1 MRRLRRFVVLALSAG
16 AAAFLFHSV
25 LVLVDQGIVS
35 AVRGQ
40 ARTSTA
46 ASTNGTRGAKP
57 YTTWTSYS
65 GGAHS
70 SQYSALAQINK
81 SNVSQ
86 LEVAWTFPV
95 TGAVI
100 FNPLIIDGV
109 MYLQASNNTLAAVD
123 AATGKERW
131 RKQYTLPGAQNPST
145 FGARGMN
152 YWESADRKDR
162 RILFLAGGHLT
173 AINAET
179 GDLSPTF
186 GVNGRVDLRVALYRE
201 VNNPLQT
208 SNPGRIFE
216 NIVIM
221 SLPAQG
227 AQYEANPADIQAYDV
242 VTGKVLWLFHA
253 IPHPGEFGYE
263 TWPPEAYKKQG
274 GVHNWSESTVDEQRG
289 IAYINFGSPRF
300 DFYGGD
306 RKGDN
311 LFGNSLVALDART
324 GRRLWHYQLVHHD
337 LWDFDLPQAPK
348 LLTIRQGGRTIDV
361 VAQATKH
368 GFLFVFERET
378 GRPIWP
384 IEERKVPQSDV
395 PGEFTSPTQPF
406 PTKPAPFARQT
417 FTEKDINPYLP
428 AAERQALA
436 ERLKYLRNDGLFT
449 PPSFEGSISMPGHN
463 GGANFATSAVD
474 PIRGEMYVVSK
485 ALPTVDRL
493 ALPAPPAAA
502 GGGRGGGRGG
512 GGGGG
517 GGGGTAII
525 TPEQK
530 AEMIKQAQALVDA
543 AKAKGE
549 TVRLPSP
556 YEFMNGNSLGMSAIG
571 PPWSE
576 MTAYDLNTGEVKWK
590 IHPGTVLAPPEL
602 GIPTT
607 GTGSHFPRGGPLVT
621 AGGLIFFATGSDRK
635 FRAFDRDSGK
645 ELWARDLP
653 ASSEGMPA
661 TYEVNGRQFI
671 ILPVAAGTGQ
681 FAARFGGPAP
691 GAGRGA
697 APAPAPAAPPA
708 APGDPPEQQAAARA
722 GGAGQPAA
730 GRAGGGG
737 GGGRG
742 GAAPALPGQY
752 MVFAL
757 PQR

>member
-1 MRRLRRFVVLALSAG
+1 MIRRVRRLVVLAVSLST
-16 AAAFLFHSV
+16 AAFLLHSI
-25 LVLVDQGIVS
+25 LAGGGQGFVS

-40 ARTSTA
+40 ARQSTA

-70 SQYSALAQINK
+70 SQYSALAQINR

-95 TGAVI
+95 TGSVI

-173 AINAET
+173 AINADT
-179 GDLSPTF
+179 GDLIPTF
-186 GVNGRVDLRVALYRE
+186 GVNGRVDLRIALYRQ

-216 NIVIM
+216 NVVIM

-242 VTGKVLWLFHA
+242 VTGKSLWVFHA
-253 IPHPGEFGYE
+253 IPHPGEVGYD

-289 IAYINFGSPRF
+289 IAFINFGSPRF

-348 LLTIRQGGRTIDV
+348 LLTIRQGGRNVDV

-395 PGEFTSPTQPF
+395 PGEFSSPTQPF
-406 PTKPAPFARQT
+406 PTKPAPFARQV
-417 FTEKDINPYLP
+417 FTAKDINPYLP
-428 AAERQALA
+428 PAERQAVA

-449 PPSFEGSISMPGHN
+449 PPSFEGSISLPGHN

-474 PIRGEMYVVSK
+474 PTRGEMYVVAK
-485 ALPTVDRL
+485 TLATVDRI
-493 ALPAPPAAA
+493 ALPAPPGA
-502 GGGRGGGRGG
+502 GRGGRGG

-517 GGGGTAII
+517 ADVIAGGPII

-530 AEMIKQAQALVDA
+530 AQMIKEAQALVDA
-543 AKAKGE
+543 AKAKGDV
-549 TVRLPSP
+549 VRFPSP
-556 YEFMNGNSLGMSAIG
+556 YEFMNNNSLSMSVVG

-576 MTAYDLNTGEVKWK
+576 MTAYDLNTGEIKWRV
-590 IHPGTVLAPPEL
+590 PTGTVLAPPEMK
-602 GIPTT
+602 IPAN
-607 GTGSHFPRGGPLVT
+607 TGSHFPRGGPLVT
-621 AGGLIFFATGSDRK
+621 AGGLVFFATGSDRR
-635 FRAFDRDSGK
+635 FRAYDRDSGK
-645 ELWARDLP
+645 EVWSMELP
-653 ASSEGMPA
+653 AASEGMPA
-661 TYEVNGRQFI
+661 TYEIGGRQFI
-671 ILPVAAGTGQ
+671 VLPVAAGTGQ

-691 GAGRGA
+691 
-697 APAPAPAAPPA
+697 APAPAA
-708 APGDPPEQQAAARA
+708 GPPEQAAAAR
-722 GGAGQPAA
+722 Q
-730 GRAGGGG
+730 G

-742 GAAPALPGQY
+742 GRGGAAAPPGQY
-752 MVFAL
+752 MVL
-757 PQR
+757 TLKR

>member
-1 MRRLRRFVVLALSAG
+1 MRRVRRPVLLLSLG
-16 AAAFLFHSV
+16 TTAFLLHSLLEV
-25 LVLVDQGIVS
+25 VDQGFVS

-40 ARTSTA
+40 ARTNTA

-57 YTTWTSYS
+57 YTTWTSYG

-70 SQYSALAQINK
+70 SQYSALTQINK

-95 TGAVI
+95 TGTVI
-100 FNPLIIDGV
+100 FNPMIIDGV

-131 RKQYTLPGAQNPST
+131 RKQMQGT

-179 GDLSPTF
+179 GDLIPTF
-186 GVNGRVDLRVALYRE
+186 GVNGRVDLRIALHRQ
-201 VNNPLQT
+201 VNHPLQT
-208 SNPGRIFE
+208 SNPGRIVE
-216 NIVIM
+216 NTIIM

-242 VTGKVLWLFHA
+242 VTGKVQWVFHA

-263 TWPPEAYKKQG
+263 TWPPEAYKKSG

-289 IAYINFGSPRF
+289 IAFINFGSPRF

-324 GRRLWHYQLVHHD
+324 GRRLWHYQIVHHD
-337 LWDFDLPQAPK
+337 LWDYDLPQAPK
-348 LLTIRQGGRTIDV
+348 LLTVRQGGRTVDV

-395 PGEFTSPTQPF
+395 PGEFSSPTQPF
-406 PTKPAPFARQT
+406 PTRPAPFARQT

-428 AAERQALA
+428 EAERRAVA

-449 PPSFEGSISMPGHN
+449 PPSFEGSISLPGHN

-474 PIRGEMYVVSK
+474 PTRGEMYVFAK
-485 ALPTVDRL
+485 TLATVDRI
-493 ALPAPPAAA
+493 ALPAPP
-502 GGGRGGGRGG
+502 GG
-512 GGGGG
+512 GGSGGADVIAG
-517 GGGGTAII
+517 GPMV
-525 TPEQK
+525 TPQQK
-530 AEMIKQAQALVDA
+530 ADMIKQAQALVDE

-549 TVRLPSP
+549 VVRFPSP
-556 YEFMNGNSLGMSAIG
+556 YEFMNNNSLSMSVVG

-576 MTAYDLNTGEVKWK
+576 MTAYDLNTGEIKWRV
-590 IHPGTVLAPPEL
+590 PTGTVLAPPEL
-602 GIPTT
+602 KIPAN
-607 GTGSHFPRGGPLVT
+607 TGSHFPRSGPLVT
-621 AGGLIFFATGSDRK
+621 AGGLVFFATGSDRR
-635 FRAFDRDSGK
+635 FRAYDRDNGK
-645 ELWARDLP
+645 EVWSMELP
-653 ASSEGMPA
+653 AASEGMPA
-661 TYEVNGRQFI
+661 TFEIGGRQFI
-671 ILPVAAGTGQ
+671 VLPVASGTGQ
-681 FAARFGGPAP
+681 FAARFGGPGPARGAGP
-691 GAGRGA
+691 GAGAPPAAGQGRGA
-697 APAPAPAAPPA
+697 GAPPAA
-708 APGDPPEQQAAARA
+708 APGDPPEQQAAAR
-722 GGAGQPAA
+722 Q
-730 GRAGGGG
+730 G
-737 GGGRG
+737 GGGRAGRG
-742 GAAPALPGQY
+742 GADAPPSGQY
-752 MVFAL
+752 LVL
-757 PQR
+757 TLKR

>member
-1 MRRLRRFVVLALSAG
+1 MIGRVRRLVLLTASLST
-16 AAAFLFHSV
+16 AAFIFHSI
-25 LVLVDQGIVS
+25 LAGGDQGFFG

-40 ARTSTA
+40 GRQSTA

-70 SQYSALAQINK
+70 SQYSALTQINR

-123 AATGKERW
+123 ATTGKERW
-131 RKQYTLPGAQNPST
+131 RKQYTLPGSQNPST

-173 AINAET
+173 AISADT
-179 GDLSPTF
+179 GDLIPTF
-186 GVNGRVDLRVALYRE
+186 GVNGRVDLRIALYRQ

-216 NIVIM
+216 NVVIM

-242 VTGKVLWLFHA
+242 VTGKVLWVFHA

-289 IAYINFGSPRF
+289 IAFINFGSPRF

-348 LLTIRQGGRTIDV
+348 LLTIRQGGRNIDV

-395 PGEFTSPTQPF
+395 PGEFSSPTQPF

-417 FTEKDINPYLP
+417 FTAKDINPFLP
-428 AAERQALA
+428 PAERQAVA

-449 PPSFEGSISMPGHN
+449 PPSFEGSISLPGHN
-463 GGANFATSAVD
+463 GGANFATAAVD
-474 PIRGEMYVVSK
+474 PIRGEMYVVAK
-485 ALPTVDRL
+485 TLATVDRI
-493 ALPAPPAAA
+493 ALPAPPGA
-502 GGGRGGGRGG
+502 GRGG
-512 GGGGG
+512 GGGGADVIAG
-517 GGGGTAII
+517 GPII

-530 AEMIKQAQALVDA
+530 AQMIKDAQALVDA

-549 TVRLPSP
+549 VVRFPSP
-556 YEFMNGNSLGMSAIG
+556 YEFMNNNSLSMSVVG

-576 MTAYDLNTGEVKWK
+576 MTAYDLNTGEIKWRV
-590 IHPGTVLAPPEL
+590 PTGTVLAPPEMK
-602 GIPTT
+602 IPAN
-607 GTGSHFPRGGPLVT
+607 TGSHFPRGGPLVT
-621 AGGLIFFATGSDRK
+621 AGGLVFFATGSDRR
-635 FRAFDRDSGK
+635 FRAYDRDSGK
-645 ELWARDLP
+645 EVWSMELP
-653 ASSEGMPA
+653 AASEGMPA
-661 TYEVNGRQFI
+661 TYEIGGRQFI
-671 ILPVAAGTGQ
+671 VLPVAAGTGQ

-691 GAGRGA
+691 VA
-697 APAPAPAAPPA
+697 APA
-708 APGDPPEQQAAARA
+708 GPPEQAAA
-722 GGAGQPAA
+722 AGQ
-730 GRAGGGG
+730 G

-742 GAAPALPGQY
+742 GRGGAGAPPGQY
-752 MVFAL
+752 MVL
-757 PQR
+757 TLKR

>member
-1 MRRLRRFVVLALSAG
+1 MGRLRRFVVLGLG
-16 AAAFLFHSV
+16 LGTAAFLLNGPPEGGHSSAFLSV
-25 LVLVDQGIVS
+25 VDQGIVS
-35 AVRGQ
+35 DVQGQ
-40 ARTSTA
+40 ARTTTA
-46 ASTNGTRGAKP
+46 AATNGTRGAKP

-70 SQYSALAQINK
+70 SQYSALNQINK

-86 LEVAWTFPV
+86 LEVAWSFPV
-95 TGAVI
+95 TGTVI
-100 FNPLIIDGV
+100 FNPMIIDGV

-131 RKQYTLPGAQNPST
+131 RKQMPGT

-179 GDLSPTF
+179 GDLIPTF
-186 GVNGRVDLRVALYRE
+186 GVNGRVDLRIALYRQ

-242 VTGKVLWLFHA
+242 VTGKVLWVFHA

-263 TWPPEAYKKQG
+263 TWPPEAYKKSG

-289 IAYINFGSPRF
+289 IAFINFGSPRF

-348 LLTIRQGGRTIDV
+348 LLTIRQGGRNIDV

-395 PGEFTSPTQPF
+395 PGEFASPTQPF
-406 PTKPAPFARQT
+406 PTRPAPFARQT

-428 AAERQALA
+428 AAERQAVA

-449 PPSFEGSISMPGHN
+449 PPSFEGSISLPGHN

-474 PIRGEMYVVSK
+474 PTRGEMYVFAK
-485 ALPTVDRL
+485 TLATVDRI
-493 ALPAPPAAA
+493 ALPAPPGA
-502 GGGRGGGRGG
+502 GRGGGRGG
-512 GGGGG
+512 GGGGADVIAG
-517 GGGGTAII
+517 GPII
-525 TPEQK
+525 TPERK
-530 AEMIKQAQALVDA
+530 AQMIKEAQALVEA
-543 AKAKGE
+543 ARAKGE
-549 TVRLPSP
+549 VVRFPSP
-556 YEFMNGNSLGMSAIG
+556 YEFMNNNSFSMSVVG

-576 MTAYDLNTGEVKWK
+576 MTAYDLNTGEVKWRV
-590 IHPGTVLAPPEL
+590 PTGTVLAPAEL
-602 GIPTT
+602 KIPAN
-607 GTGSHFPRGGPLVT
+607 TGSHFPRGGPLVT
-621 AGGLIFFATGSDRK
+621 AGGLVFFATGSDRR
-635 FRAFDRDSGK
+635 FRAYDRDNGK
-645 ELWARDLP
+645 EVWSMELP
-653 ASSEGMPA
+653 AASEGMPA
-661 TYEVNGRQFI
+661 TYEIGGRQFI
-671 ILPVAAGTGQ
+671 ALPVAAGTGQ
-681 FAARFGGPAP
+681 FAARFGGPGPAR
-691 GAGRGA
+691 GAGPA
-697 APAPAPAAPPA
+697 AGAPAAA
-708 APGDPPEQQAAARA
+708 APGDPPEQQAAARQ
-722 GGAGQPAA
+722 GGAG
-730 GRAGGGG
+730 R

-742 GAAPALPGQY
+742 GPGGPPGQY
-752 MVFAL
+752 MVLAL
-757 PQR
+757 KR